1 VEVSASG
8 GYFHFFFI
16 PEYELGQPAGVFTKC
31 NNANPSKDTGCMTHE
46 LKRTYF
52 TLLLPAVAGFIV
64 TLVLQHFHLVEWT
77 VPRLTAV
84 LPPAIFIVSVCTA
97 VALPIFYRTVFA
109 NKVRHQT
116 STAEKDWLK
125 FERNLLYIAL
135 ATPYVSLIAQILQLP
150 RFHLSGTIIMALYA
164 VYYYYP
170 SKRRIEFDQRVFR
183 VK

>member
-1 VEVSASG
+1 
-8 GYFHFFFI
+8 
-16 PEYELGQPAGVFTKC
+16 
-31 NNANPSKDTGCMTHE
+31 MTYD

-52 TLLLPAVAGFIV
+52 TLLLPAVAGFIISF
-64 TLVLQHFHLVEWT
+64 VLQHFQLVDWT
-77 VPRLTAV
+77 IPRFTAI

-97 VALPIFYRTVFA
+97 LALPILYRTVFA
-109 NKVRHQT
+109 NNVRHQT

-135 ATPYVSLIAQILQLP
+135 ATPYVGLIAQILQLP
-150 RFHLSGTIIMALYA
+150 RFHLAGTIIMALYA

-170 SKRRIEFDQRVFR
+170 SKKRITFDRRVFR